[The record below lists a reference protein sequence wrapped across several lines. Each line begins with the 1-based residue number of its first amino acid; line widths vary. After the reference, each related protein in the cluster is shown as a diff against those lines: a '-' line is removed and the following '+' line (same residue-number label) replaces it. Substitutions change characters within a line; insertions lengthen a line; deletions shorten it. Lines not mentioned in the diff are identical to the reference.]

1 MREKRYSE
9 ELIGYLFIIVMMSMI
24 ALYEN
29 NKGSY
34 YGLMYEDGY
43 IFQIMYVSLFIVEV
57 MLYSKYID
65 YYLKKQ
71 CALIL
76 IRYQSRRKVLT
87 IVLEKLC
94 IRITIAK
101 VIEVTI
107 YIIINLL
114 RDIKVNYTNVA
125 LSLLWGGGATIII
138 CLIQLYIEVRLNG
151 EYSIVITSIMH
162 IFFVIL
168 GTVIQCELIRYYKK
182 TEIINMIIISNY
194 LYIGRVERYICIYGP
209 EIFTMFLAIIF
220 GELIVLSRHIKKYS
234 VIEN

>member
-9 ELIGYLFIIVMMSMI
+9 KLIGYLFIIVMMSMI

-94 IRITIAK
+94 IRITIVK

-125 LSLLWGGGATIII
+125 LSLLWGAE
-138 CLIQLYIEVRLNG
+138 Q
-151 EYSIVITSIMH
+151 
-162 IFFVIL
+162 
-168 GTVIQCELIRYYKK
+168 Q
-182 TEIINMIIISNY
+182 
-194 LYIGRVERYICIYGP
+194 
-209 EIFTMFLAIIF
+209 
-220 GELIVLSRHIKKYS
+220 
-234 VIEN
+234 

>member
-94 IRITIAK
+94 IRITIVK

-151 EYSIVITSIMH
+151 EYSVVITSIMH

-168 GTVIQCELIRYYKK
+168 GTVILFLI
-182 TEIINMIIISNY
+182 
-194 LYIGRVERYICIYGP
+194 
-209 EIFTMFLAIIF
+209 
-220 GELIVLSRHIKKYS
+220 
-234 VIEN
+234 

>member
-1 MREKRYSE
+1 
-9 ELIGYLFIIVMMSMI
+9 MMSMI

-94 IRITIAK
+94 IRITIVK

-107 YIIINLL
+107 YYYKF
-114 RDIKVNYTNVA
+114 IKGYKSKLYKCCFKFIMGWRSNNNHMPN
-125 LSLLWGGGATIII
+125 TII
-138 CLIQLYIEVRLNG
+138 Y
-151 EYSIVITSIMH
+151 
-162 IFFVIL
+162 
-168 GTVIQCELIRYYKK
+168 
-182 TEIINMIIISNY
+182 
-194 LYIGRVERYICIYGP
+194 
-209 EIFTMFLAIIF
+209 
-220 GELIVLSRHIKKYS
+220 
-234 VIEN
+234 